1 MQRYAKDDT
10 RLTREALDENIQVSK
25 TGRFYPD
32 EYSTAINLYQQGAQ
46 AAAEIPKSL
55 AGIIEHHN
63 DFKINTWANDQEE
76 QIQAEKQ
83 AIAIDNS
90 QKEFELTI
98 ATKNRVYERNLE
110 YKDKIDQAIIE
121 AEQNKESIMEA
132 VSGVAADFKHQE
144 DFASIP
150 MANHFWADTF
160 NTTTQT
166 QLEAARTADRKRE
179 VYWAKY
185 NMQDAIARRLPDIMQ
200 GRANAVNVTNEVL
213 GEVAPY
219 LSTLPFEDKKKTI
232 DTIFSLAT
240 QERGRYIVDRVARG
254 ELKAEDGMNML
265 RGLLDETVSA
275 EFEIQGTS
283 DKEGNPLK
291 FRATLIPEVQEYLF
305 QTLKDAKNGG
315 GSTAADGFL
324 IEQKDAFDRKLGKA
338 EIDNTGFTTQIFQ
351 FKNIGELDSWV
362 GNQVAQVYN
371 SNASDKT
378 KIDTLTHM
386 AKTYNQART
395 TMAVGALAKRS
406 QGYTKQLLTDWVNK
420 LEQDLKR
427 SDIDWA
433 NYKLSVSINGN
444 DFDLI
449 RPGIFAD
456 NPVLGNAADAT
467 YDYYAQALPVLQK
480 MKQKIENGSM
490 HDLLP
495 ILDNQYFEEVQAIG
509 GLLNKNSLLI
519 GDAANGYSPNAQTI
533 DEIATHIQQANKIAG
548 FYGAQNQPMSTE
560 TVQAFVSA
568 IRNKENGFSTGYET
582 VVGSKAIATAFQK
595 AGKVLDLAEYARTH
609 AGQDGGL
616 LMTSIVCAT
625 AGDTPIVQRV
635 EEMLKLKETDPK
647 KIEELKARNE
657 AKSMTKKKGV
667 AEHLNK
673 VLEDNHIPKAH
684 AAWWGHLSDTVL
696 LVTADED
703 GNTDVYERNLK
714 QLLDTQYINLGR
726 GHKVQSAFFRHSPQ
740 MQPYAGADGEQRLSA
755 DLKEYNRQ
763 LENVAKRLN
772 IPTERI
778 ASWTWY
784 SDDTNKCIRLTE
796 KAQGF
801 LVQNGQGQQ
810 AFAGTLLNND
820 KIKNVSPRIRATFFA
835 AGFGAHLLATDQ
847 TTRNKAKDESLVLY
861 PTQYPEG
868 AANTDSNIVKV
879 RELYANPEADIKKDA
894 LMIQR
899 TLSDPETFANLCEK
913 TEKQGKRGAL
923 QVYATKNPT
932 LNFLFAPKFNAAHNP
947 TEADVLTKEIRSEGV
962 TGFAAPIDY
971 SSLIQAEDTHVG
983 KIKQSD
989 VSLPISVAAVGD
1001 EAYID
1006 IYNVS
1011 TAGGYEVDDV
1021 YVPGVTMTVEYDGPT
1036 GMAAP
1041 VMTRHS
1047 APKATGLKVTAE
1059 EIDGIINEAADIW
1072 GVDRKLARALI
1083 RQESGGQQYV
1093 VSKAGAIG
1101 LGQLM
1106 PETAKSLGVTDPT
1119 DAAQNIWGAMKY
1131 MNSMLKQFGG
1141 DVPLALAAYNAGPGA
1156 VAKAKGIPNIAETR
1170 NYVKSICGVLGIDP
1184 NNKSYPVTY
1193 PINNTSVKFIDSDTG
1208 MLSRKG
1214 LNDFTYLLNNSET
1227 YKGKVLNVV
1236 TNREELLEDKPEYA
1250 DYKPFREMKNS
1261 EGKPL
1266 FVKGEFDGFKV
1277 NVKRE
1282 GDGTINPASIPALAD
1297 AAAASQTNAIPPL
1310 DRDDIEAL
1318 LTTFSSKYN
1327 TDIFSSNGSFGLA
1340 SLTGEEYESYGVPAS
1355 VLKNPVMQARVTT
1368 QEFQRAKDILGSE
1381 RKAVFALAGGDLRD
1395 NQGNIKSWA
1404 EVKRD
1409 KENFTKSW
1417 YIQPSTDAKRR
1428 DEINTLVAS
1437 YEAERKRI
1445 RGF

>member
-1 MQRYAKDDT
+1 MDRYAREDT
-10 RLTREALDENIQVSK
+10 RIEREALDENIQVSK
-25 TGRFYPD
+25 PGRFYPE
-32 EYSTAINLYQQGAQ
+32 EYSSAIAAYQQSTQ
-46 AAAEIPKSL
+46 PLAEIPKAL

-63 DFKINTWANDQEE
+63 DFKINTWMNDQEVK
-76 QIQAEKQ
+76 IQAERED
-83 AIAIDNS
+83 IAMDN
-90 QKEFELTI
+90 KHREHELTLM
-98 ATKNRVYERNLE
+98 TQNRVYERTLE
-110 YKDKIDQAIIE
+110 YQDAIDKALIE
-121 AEQNKESIMEA
+121 AEKTGEKATDA
-132 VSGVAADFKHQE
+132 VARVASDFQTQS
-144 DFASIP
+144 DFQSAP
-150 MANHFWADTF
+150 MAQRFWANSFQRTTESEF
-160 NTTTQT
+160 NS
-166 QLEAARTADRKRE
+166 ARSNDRKRE
-179 VYWAKY
+179 VFLAKY

-200 GRANAVNVTNEVL
+200 GRANAVDVTNEVL
-213 GEVAPY
+213 EEVAPY
-219 LSTLPFEDKKKTI
+219 LSILPFEDKKKTI

-240 QERGRYIVDRVARG
+240 QERGRHVVDRVARG

-275 EFEIQGTS
+275 QFEIRGTS

-305 QTLKDAKNGG
+305 QTLRDAKNGG

-433 NYKLSVSINGN
+433 NYKLSVPINGN
-444 DFDLI
+444 NFDLI

-490 HDLLP
+490 QDLLP

-509 GLLNKNSLLI
+509 ALLNKNSLLV

-533 DEIATHIQQANKIAG
+533 DEIAAHIQQANKIAG

-568 IRNKENGFSTGYET
+568 IRNKGNGFSTGYET

-667 AEHLNK
+667 AEHLNR

-696 LVTADED
+696 LVTAEED
-703 GNTDVYERNLK
+703 GNADMYERNLK

-740 MQPYAGADGEQRLSA
+740 MQPYAGADGAQRLSA

-847 TTRNKAKDESLVLY
+847 TTRNKAKNESLVLY
-861 PTQYPEG
+861 PTQYPKG
-868 AANTDSNIVKV
+868 SANTHSNIVKV

-932 LNFLFAPKFNAAHNP
+932 LNFLFAPKFNAAQNP
-947 TEADVLTKEIRSEGV
+947 TEADVLTKEIRREGA

-1001 EAYID
+1001 ESYID

-1011 TAGGYEVDDV
+1011 TAGGYEVNGI

-1047 APKATGLKVTAE
+1047 APKVTGLKVTAT
-1059 EIDGIINEAADIW
+1059 EIDSIINEAADIW

-1156 VAKAKGIPNIAETR
+1156 VAKAKGIPNFPETR
-1170 NYVKSICGVLGIDP
+1170 NYVKNICRVLGIDP

-1236 TNREELLEDKPEYA
+1236 TNRAELLENKPEYA

-1266 FVKGEFDGFKV
+1266 FVKGEFNGFKV

-1282 GDGTINPASIPALAD
+1282 GNGTINPASIPALAD

-1355 VLKNPVMQARVTT
+1355 VLKNPIMQARVAT

-1395 NQGNIKSWA
+1395 EQGNIKSWA

-1428 DEINTLVAS
+1428 DEINTLVAL